1 MFFYNPWV
9 RKWGWTPSGAC
20 AYSFHRWELLPPPA
34 LTPSTACGRSPSLE
48 EGGLGASRSLSK
60 PLIQPRVQ
68 GRNPARFNGG
78 YGVPRGFKGE
88 KSKSPPNPLGLAE
101 RVPSSADDDSPFSKQ
116 QQHNQQLQ
124 THLTVAIP
132 EFLPQNTV
140 FPKNRLLHFICFI
153 CFMCPV
159 CVGRKKIFGV
169 KATGSNSF
177 HRRGRSPSLDE
188 GGLGFRRSRPP
199 ALPSIGY
206 RGFAVAPITLR
217 APSRNIVVITV
228 QINGCGNIRNG
239 RAMRAPTVYGD
250 ATDGCK
256 CIQPLQ

>member
-1 MFFYNPWV
+1 MYKNGV
-9 RKWGWTPSGAC
+9 
-20 AYSFHRWELLPPPA
+20 YSFHRLK
-34 LTPSTACGRSPSLE
+34 TPSTACGRSPSLE

-60 PLIQPRVQ
+60 ILIQLRVQ

-88 KSKSPPNPLGLAE
+88 KSKFPPNPLGLAE

-177 HRRGRSPSLDE
+177 HRLRAVPLPQGGRSGVSPVKAY
-188 GGLGFRRSRPP
+188 GLSVDW
-199 ALPSIGY
+199 I
-206 RGFAVAPITLR
+206 
-217 APSRNIVVITV
+217 
-228 QINGCGNIRNG
+228 
-239 RAMRAPTVYGD
+239 
-250 ATDGCK
+250 
-256 CIQPLQ
+256 